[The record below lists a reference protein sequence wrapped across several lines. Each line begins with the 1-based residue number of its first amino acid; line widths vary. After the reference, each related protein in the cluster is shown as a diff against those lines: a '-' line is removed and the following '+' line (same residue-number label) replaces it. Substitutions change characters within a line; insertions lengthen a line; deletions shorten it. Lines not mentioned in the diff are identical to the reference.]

1 MKSYLVNKDPYF
13 TICSIHYKL
22 LNIFQNIQKI
32 NPSEYKNPEELHQK
46 ILDEIKYGVD
56 FVNVALEMGQNMENA
71 IRFHKTVYYG
81 ASLVNIYNFN
91 SYSYLNNDDNMEED

>member
-32 NPSEYKNPEELHQK
+32 NPSEYKNPEELYQK
-46 ILDEIKYGVD
+46 VLEEIQYGID
-56 FVNVALEMGQNMENA
+56 FVNVALEMGQNMEDA
-71 IRFHKTVYYG
+71 IRFHKSVYYG
-81 ASLVNIYNFN
+81 SIHTNIYNYNF
-91 SYSYLNNDDNMEED
+91 YLNNEEEIEED